1 LQYNGDMA
9 RALRIQFPGAFYH
22 ITCRGIEQRSIYLD
36 NQDRIHFLTLLA
48 RSLETYGVVLH
59 AYIMMK
65 NHFHLLI
72 ETKKA
77 NCSEF
82 MRHFNICYTGW
93 FNWCHRR
100 SGNLYQGRYK
110 AHLVDADSYLLE
122 VSRYVHLN
130 IVRVKRRQ
138 SLTYGE
144 RWQFAKGYRWSSLAG
159 YVDEKVT
166 LDYVAYDMILEM
178 IGGRRAYRSYV
189 IGALKRAVEDPFTKV
204 KRRMILGGDDFVA
217 EVKRYLRR
225 GSLRDQPA
233 YRDLVMSVLEPE
245 VLLGFLSRECG
256 ISKESLQVRKTHG
269 VIRGIVAELLYKYCE
284 ITQSQIGR
292 LLGDIDYGA
301 VHLLRRRLRDKMNT
315 DTTVRKRYNELDTQ
329 VKKCM

>member
-1 LQYNGDMA
+1 MA

-22 ITCRGIEQRSIYLD
+22 ITCRGIEQRPIYLD
-36 NQDRIHFLTLLA
+36 NQDRIRFLALLA

-93 FNWCHRR
+93 FNWRHRR
-100 SGNLYQGRYK
+100 SGNLYQGRYN
-110 AHLVDADSYLLE
+110 ARLVDADRYLLE

-130 IVRVKRRQ
+130 IVRVKRRP

-144 RWQFAKGYRWSSLAG
+144 RWQYAKGYRWSSLAG
-159 YVDEKVT
+159 YVDEKVA
-166 LDYVAYDMILEM
+166 LDYVDYDMILGM
-178 IGGRRAYRSYV
+178 IGGRRAYRNYV
-189 IGALKRAVEDPFTKV
+189 IGGLKRAVEDPFKKV
-204 KRRMILGGDDFVA
+204 KQRMILGGEEFVA

-233 YRDLVMSVLEPE
+233 YRDLVVRVLEPE
-245 VLLGFLSRECG
+245 VLLGFLVRQRG
-256 ISKESLQVRKTHG
+256 IKKEILQTRKAHG
-269 VIRGIVAELLYKYCE
+269 VVRGIVAELLYKYCT

-301 VHLLRRRLRDKMNT
+301 VYLLRRRLREKMT
-315 DTTVRKRYNELDTQ
+315 SDTTVRKRYHELDTK
-329 VKKCM
+329 VKELM